1 MSFSDRIGRLLVRI
15 LAWVA
20 AFYLLVPLVVICAV
34 SLTAGNF
41 LQFPPEGLSL
51 RWYAQFL
58 ADRSYL
64 DSFWVSTKLAGLA
77 TAGAI
82 VLGVPAALALARGRF
97 RGRAAL
103 AALFLSPLVLPQL
116 VIGAALLQYASA
128 LGFARTFTVL
138 LAGHTVIV
146 LPYVIRTVLPLL
158 GEEQRA
164 LEEAAQDLG
173 ASALRTFFDV
183 TVPLIRPGLIA
194 GGFFAFIVSWIN
206 VELSIFNTTAE
217 LMTMPVKLFNYVQY
231 SVDPLI
237 AAVCAATI
245 YAAAAVVIALDL
257 TVGLDRVVGSGR

>member
-1 MSFSDRIGRLLVRI
+1 MSWGDRFGAWAVRCV
-15 LAWVA
+15 AWLA

-34 SLTAGNF
+34 SFTAGSF
-41 LQFPPEGLSL
+41 LQFPPEGFSL

-64 DSFWVSTKLAGLA
+64 DSFWVSSKLAALA
-77 TAGAI
+77 TLGALL
-82 VLGVPAALALARGRF
+82 LGVPAALALARGNF
-97 RGRAAL
+97 RGRSFL
-103 AALFLSPLVLPQL
+103 SALFLSPIVLPQL

-146 LPYVIRTVLPLL
+146 LPYVVRTVLPML
-158 GEEQRA
+158 GPSQRV
-164 LEEAAQDLG
+164 LEEASQDLG
-173 ASALRTFFDV
+173 ASGLQTFVHV
-183 TVPLIRPGLIA
+183 TLPLIRPGLVA

-245 YAAAAVVIALDL
+245 YVAAAVVIALDL
-257 TVGLDRVVGSGR
+257 TIGLDRVVGTGR